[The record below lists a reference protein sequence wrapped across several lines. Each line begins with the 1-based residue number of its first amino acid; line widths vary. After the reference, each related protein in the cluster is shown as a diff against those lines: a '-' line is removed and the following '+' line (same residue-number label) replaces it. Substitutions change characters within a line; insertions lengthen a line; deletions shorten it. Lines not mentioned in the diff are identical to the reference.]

1 MDETVILSK
10 LDALSR
16 CIARIR
22 AKTPTSV
29 DALIGDYDC
38 QDIISINLE
47 RAIQTCVDI
56 AAHILADRNI
66 PAAATM
72 ADGFDLLYKQEIIP
86 EELATRLKKAV
97 GFRNISVHTYHA
109 IDWNIVYSIIT
120 KRIEDFP
127 EFARHITSTI
137 PSQ

>member
-10 LDALSR
+10 LDTLGR
-16 CIARIR
+16 CVARLR

-29 DALIGDYDC
+29 DALIADYDR

-56 AAHILADRNI
+56 AAHILADRDV

-72 ADGFDLLYKQEIIP
+72 ADGFDLLHKQEIIS

-97 GFRNISVHTYHA
+97 GFRNISVHTYQT
-109 IDWNIVYSIIT
+109 IDWCIVYSIIT
-120 KRIEDFP
+120 ERLDDFSD
-127 EFARHITSTI
+127 FAHHITTLL
-137 PSQ
+137 PE